1 MALSGILAGVL
12 PLLGVVVGVGL
23 QFLLG
28 RSLEAS
34 KQLKVQKA
42 QAYAD
47 FFKALALAAT
57 KGSSSDAMNSAADAK
72 VRICIYGS
80 PSVVTALS
88 AFEKL
93 GAKVDSDESLTAV
106 TALLREMR
114 RDVTGV
120 AADLDELTLRWV
132 LFGPSRK

>member
-12 PLLGVVVGVGL
+12 PLLGVVVGAGL
-23 QFLLG
+23 QL
-28 RSLEAS
+28 
-34 KQLKVQKA
+34 V
-42 QAYAD
+42 
-47 FFKALALAAT
+47 
-57 KGSSSDAMNSAADAK
+57 
-72 VRICIYGS
+72 
-80 PSVVTALS
+80 ALS

-114 RDVTGV
+114 RDVAGV